1 MRFDTMIDTFDSG
14 HEHEMISTRRRLT
27 QEEVHEVTKMKTWV
41 EDTAKNFNGDQKR
54 RVSNAILCI

>member
-1 MRFDTMIDTFDSG
+1 MIDTFDSG